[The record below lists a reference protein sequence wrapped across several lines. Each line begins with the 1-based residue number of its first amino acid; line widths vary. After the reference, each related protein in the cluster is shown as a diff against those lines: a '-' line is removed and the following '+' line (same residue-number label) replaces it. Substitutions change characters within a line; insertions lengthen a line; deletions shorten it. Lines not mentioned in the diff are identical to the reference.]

1 MKRLCRSAVM
11 AVIATL
17 LIAMPVW
24 AMYYAYIYIEE
35 TAGNSYSD
43 LPLMV
48 SANVSQLVAGQY
60 ITSTGLDTRVLTG
73 DGYPL
78 PHMLANDRILFVS
91 DLEAYED
98 KTLIFYTG
106 ASSLSSFPIIVGHGG
121 NITTPDDPSIEPA
134 YIFQLLASGYFD
146 ASAAADKN
154 IMYKEDAFRVYISGA
169 NTLAVAGL
177 SAGDVEEW
185 TMEDTGFTSGDHAIY
200 VMANGIGAYLYVD
213 NMSIPVDTVNL
224 FDSDVVVFDA
234 SYDARFMPFAR
245 KTFYANG
252 RYWAFY
258 AIGGGTWYGA
268 IYCRTSTDGAS
279 WTGASSIGIDGG
291 TDFQGFSVWFDGTYF
306 HVAYG
311 DKGEYADDNG
321 LRYRS
326 GTPNA
331 DGSITWRAAW
341 QNVYV
346 DNGDITYAVIATDA
360 SGYPYIRYNRQTGT
374 YSHQYEI
381 IKSSLNNG
389 TWSTAGGYPTTGIVY
404 ERGVLVGYPN
414 SNKMY
419 VISSWQTPSQRLM
432 GTYYNGTSWSGSQE
446 VIDADYTSCM
456 TDQFNAIADEDDNLV
471 IVWRDGTWAT
481 CGVINLKVRYADGS
495 FSSTIEAVSTGGAS
509 PTVSYDTVNDVFY
522 IFYTKSGSIYARA
535 LDLNVGTISAE
546 YLVGTPTSLNYIT
559 ATPYGNH
566 IGVLSVGSATTTS
579 HTSFDFP
586 WEWEDNNNDIY
597 WIQNNVMP
605 YADYLMMGIDG
616 TWQLEY
622 QPATIIQGT
631 TLPDVSTEG
640 DHDGTITWG
649 SNPDG
654 VDVSISGLL
663 TDETEDQYDY
673 APYIDLGGQDIIQPE
688 PATLTGDIDMT
699 KLARNPFRPLA
710 LAIAGAGGFSERLV
724 WLGMGWIALI
734 IAMLIVHL
742 GLESRPGEQPEHFIL
757 TAVTGLGLSILFYV
771 TGSFPLWPV
780 ILLSFG
786 FITSIVYERMPHL

>member
-1 MKRLCRSAVM
+1 MKRFCRAAVM

-60 ITSTGLDTRVLTG
+60 ISSTGLDTRVLTG

-78 PHMLANDRILFVS
+78 PHMLASDRILFVS

-121 NITTPDDPSIEPA
+121 NITTPDSPGLEPTWV
-134 YIFQLLASGYFD
+134 FQFLASGYFD
-146 ASAAADKN
+146 SSAGVDKN

-169 NTLAVAGL
+169 NTLRVAALETGGGEQWAL
-177 SAGDVEEW
+177 
-185 TMEDTGFTSGDHAIY
+185 EDTGFNTGVHSAYTVTDGLA
-200 VMANGIGAYLYVD
+200 AYLYVD
-213 NMSIPVDTVNL
+213 DFDLPEDTVNL
-224 FDSDVVVFDA
+224 FDTNTVQTHTADRSGG
-234 SYDARFMPFAR
+234 RC
-245 KTFYANG
+245 FYAAG
-252 RYWAFY
+252 RYW
-258 AIGGGTWYGA
+258 I
-268 IYCRTSTDGAS
+268 IYYYNATSFRYITSTDGNS
-279 WTGASSIGIDGG
+279 WTGETTID
-291 TDFQGFSVWFDGTYF
+291 
-306 HVAYG
+306 
-311 DKGEYADDNG
+311 
-321 LRYRS
+321 
-326 GTPNA
+326 
-331 DGSITWRAAW
+331 
-341 QNVYV
+341 
-346 DNGDITYAVIATDA
+346 
-360 SGYPYIRYNRQTGT
+360 
-374 YSHQYEI
+374 
-381 IKSSLNNG
+381 
-389 TWSTAGGYPTTGIVY
+389 
-404 ERGVLVGYPN
+404 
-414 SNKMY
+414 
-419 VISSWQTPSQRLM
+419 
-432 GTYYNGTSWSGSQE
+432 
-446 VIDADYTSCM
+446 
-456 TDQFNAIADEDDNLV
+456 IADIGGGEEIQSSTTWDAKF
-471 IVWRDGTWAT
+471 RDGYLHIAYSSD
-481 CGVINLKVRYADGS
+481 YADGS
-495 FSSTIEAVSTGGAS
+495 DRLMYRRGAPQAGGTITWSAVWQTAMTLGTTSGYLFGTPYVAIDSDGYPTILFGWMRNWTTSQWIVESSTNDGTFTSAGEWQMFSNRHAPIDIIHFPDSNEMAVVAVEYDSGNGYEDTWFRYFDGSSWSGPVSIAS
-509 PTVSYDTVNDVFY
+509 YVGDFRYCFNSMTADDDGNLYVGWGTATNYLTIRSASGVWQKIALDAPGSSYDGVKVCYNENNGVVYMLY
-522 IFYTKSGSIYARA
+522 ITP
-535 LDLNVGTISAE
+535 
-546 YLVGTPTSLNYIT
+546 GTPNYVT
-559 ATPYGNH
+559 ARTLDTNEWVLSTPVTLTQLYGYHIRGTPPYGDH
-566 IGVLSVGSATTTS
+566 IGLVMTDGGVTYHSYVDLSVY
-579 HTSFDFP
+579 D
-586 WEWEDNNNDIY
+586 WNDNGNDWY
-597 WIQNNVMP
+597 WMQNNVMP

-710 LAIAGAGGFSERLV
+710 LAIAGVGGFSERLA

-757 TAVTGLGLSILFYV
+757 TTVTGLGLSILFYV

-786 FITSIVYERMPHL
+786 FIASIVYERMPNL